1 MSRTCWVATGCSV
14 ITFETAGGGVV
25 NPEPNQ
31 PILIGTADLRLN
43 RHAQAMCNRGGE
55 FSDRKP

>member
-25 NPEPNQ
+25 DPEPNQ
-31 PILIGTADLRLN
+31 PILIGTAE
-43 RHAQAMCNRGGE
+43 GE
-55 FSDRKP
+55 RKFKVRFS